1 MLSSFA
7 CFWEVNMYQRASR
20 IEYCERKLRCGK
32 KKLERLQACSY
43 SKNKWISKFHRL
55 RLNRR
60 SICFALT
67 LTLSST
73 VLIFAI
79 NIPDISLRNQY
90 IKKHGSDISVSSYV
104 TILFEENSEC
114 AASKYTKFS
123 LTEGCWRK
131 CVIALWLWVKI

>member
-1 MLSSFA
+1 MSPFYAKQKINLFCPNFNIIFNS
-7 CFWEVNMYQRASR
+7 
-20 IEYCERKLRCGK
+20 L
-32 KKLERLQACSY
+32 
-43 SKNKWISKFHRL
+43 
-55 RLNRR
+55 
-60 SICFALT
+60 
-67 LTLSST
+67 

-79 NIPDISLRNQY
+79 NIPDISFRNRY

-131 CVIALWLWVKI
+131 CVIAF